1 MERSRERQAGGEQFT
16 DEEWAEVTSTDPRQ
30 WLRGLQSYTHR
41 WVQKHHR
48 LADELAVIDTALVE
62 RFQID

>member
-1 MERSRERQAGGEQFT
+1 MVLTMGATFHFT

-30 WLRGLQSYTHR
+30 WLRGLQSYTQR
-41 WVQKHHR
+41 WVQKNHLIAH
-48 LADELAVIDTALVE
+48 ELPTDVGLVE